1 MASVSSE
8 YVIEEG
14 CVSSSSLSSGM
25 ISITFLGLLEDST
38 MVASTMAPLR
48 LFYYYLLLLKLTV
61 YLLKEPGVEIE
72 FKEGIPKPAYGRV
85 VR

>member
-1 MASVSSE
+1 MIHASRPLGLFV
-8 YVIEEG
+8 
-14 CVSSSSLSSGM
+14 M
-25 ISITFLGLLEDST
+25 IQKCTGLGLLEDST

-48 LFYYYLLLLKLTV
+48 LFYYYLLLFKLTV